1 MKKALK
7 QRQRGRMAKM
17 RINDLRNKKIAVWG
31 LGAEGQQAVKYLSAH
46 GIAGQIILFND
57 TEIEKPEGCRDF
69 DLVCGDRIAAALDR
83 AEVIIRSPGVSIY
96 REELTE
102 AKRRGIA
109 VTSVTDLCLS
119 EFLSRPGCRVIGV
132 SGSKGKSTSV
142 SVLAYILQKSG
153 YKVGLGGNI
162 GKPMIELLDQD
173 YDFIVEEFSSYQASD
188 LTASPQIAMFTNLF
202 YVHTDWHRGHENYCR
217 DKIHLIAN
225 QQPGDVYFANRR
237 NPQSVEYTEAYAEN
251 RRWYNEAAL
260 FHAEN
265 GVLYHGEEKLAEIG
279 ELKLNGNHN
288 MDNLA
293 GVFSVLDYLGID
305 LHHAAEILKDFEP
318 LPHRLQK
325 VAVKDG
331 VTFIND
337 SISTAPEAAIG
348 AVGSFTGNLALI
360 SGGQDNCQDY
370 GPYAETIEN
379 NSQVKMVVTLY
390 QTGPKIAAVLRKGV
404 RRVDFEL
411 VETDTLENAVKTA
424 YAKLKKLGG
433 GTILF
438 SPTSPS
444 FGFYKNFIERGNH
457 FIKIVQDL

>member
-1 MKKALK
+1 M
-7 QRQRGRMAKM
+7 
-17 RINDLRNKKIAVWG
+17 
-31 LGAEGQQAVKYLSAH
+31 GAEGQQAVKYLSTH

-109 VTSVTDLCLS
+109 VTSVTDLCLN
-119 EFLSRPGCRVIGV
+119 EFFVPSRLPGDRRQRIERQKHQCQRAGLYL
-132 SGSKGKSTSV
+132 T
-142 SVLAYILQKSG
+142 KSG

-348 AVGSFTGNLALI
+348 AVGSFSGNLALI

-404 RRVDFEL
+404 KRVDFEL

-424 YAKLKKLGG
+424 YAKLKNWAGEQFCFRRPVQASGFIRILLKEAIILLKLCR
-433 GTILF
+433 I
-438 SPTSPS
+438 
-444 FGFYKNFIERGNH
+444 YEK
-457 FIKIVQDL
+457 